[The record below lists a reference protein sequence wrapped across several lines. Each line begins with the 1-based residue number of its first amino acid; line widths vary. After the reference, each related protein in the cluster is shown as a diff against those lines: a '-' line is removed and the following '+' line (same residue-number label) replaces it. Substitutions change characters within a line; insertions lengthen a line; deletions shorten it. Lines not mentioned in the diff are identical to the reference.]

1 MKILKQ
7 YKDLQ
12 VVYIYEKKA
21 QLFTEHLDK
30 SYLMISGIWIM
41 NYFSKYVNQYC
52 YLKTK
57 QVTIH
62 TNILQTID
70 DV

>member
-30 SYLMISGIWIM
+30 SYLMISDHM
-41 NYFSKYVNQYC
+41 DYELFF
-52 YLKTK
+52 
-57 QVTIH
+57 
-62 TNILQTID
+62 
-70 DV
+70 